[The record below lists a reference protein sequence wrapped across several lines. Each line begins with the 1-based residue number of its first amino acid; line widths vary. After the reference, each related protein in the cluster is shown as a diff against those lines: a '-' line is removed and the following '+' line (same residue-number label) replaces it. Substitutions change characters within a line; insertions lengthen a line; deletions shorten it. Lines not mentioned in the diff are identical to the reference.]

1 MGTFLLA
8 TLLYG
13 GIFLAFTLPV
23 AILAPRKGHLETP
36 RRFLTAAGILTLVA
50 ALIVTTREQLIAQCE
65 AVGNTACWD
74 YGGTGFLLLLVVPYG
89 VTALVRTF
97 YLYRD

>member
-1 MGTFLLA
+1 MGTFLLG

-13 GIFLAFTLPV
+13 GIFLAFTLPI
-23 AILAPRKGHLETP
+23 AILAPRHGNTETP
-36 RRFLTAAGILTLVA
+36 RRFLIAAGVLTLLSA
-50 ALIVTTREQLIAQCE
+50 SIVTTREQLVSQCE

-74 YGGTGFLLLLVVPYG
+74 YGGTGLLLLLVGPYA
-89 VTALVRTF
+89 VVALIRAF

>member
-13 GIFLAFTLPV
+13 GIFLLLTLPI
-23 AILAPRKGHLETP
+23 AILAPRKGYSETP
-36 RRFLTAAGILTLVA
+36 RRFLIAAVILTFLSA
-50 ALIVTTREQLIAQCE
+50 SIVTTREQLVSQCE

-74 YGGTGFLLLLVVPYG
+74 YGGTGLLLLLVGPYA
-89 VTALVRTF
+89 VVALARAF
-97 YLYRD
+97 YIYWD